1 MFTQNEVLLY
11 FSMHSYTY
19 LHMHIFRGACKAVC
33 KHTDRVTDNLKYDHS
48 DNHTA
53 HRLLGKSTLVLFF
66 SLASQKRT
74 E

>member
-33 KHTDRVTDNLKYDHS
+33 KHTDRVTDNS
-48 DNHTA
+48 E
-53 HRLLGKSTLVLFF
+53 V
-66 SLASQKRT
+66 
-74 E
+74 